1 MAYDSDALNCLVP
14 SFTDTANES
23 SVWTYQSTDGATAV
37 DADGYISDGRKRGM
51 KVDDVVFVTDTN
63 ASPVTVTVHRV
74 TSVGTGTDYSVDL
87 SNGDTLITGTDS
99 D

>member
-1 MAYDSDALNCLVP
+1 MAYSTDNPPVCLVNGLA
-14 SFTDTANES
+14 SAINI
-23 SVWTYQSTDGATAV
+23 WHYASTDGATDV
-37 DADGYISDGRKRGM
+37 DADGYISDGQDLGM
-51 KVDDVVFVTDTN
+51 GVGDIVYVEDTN

-74 TSVGTGTDYSVDL
+74 VSVSSTDRSVDL